1 LAQATRAEKQSLQ
14 KRLFVAFSDLAILV
28 ALKNQQPLTGY
39 GINNYFM
46 EKVGERASPST
57 IYSNLALLERKGW
70 IKCVNKSIG
79 RAYDLTEEGHR
90 TVCSMNYTVMETK
103 RFIDKLLEN

>member
-1 LAQATRAEKQSLQ
+1 M
-14 KRLFVAFSDLAILV
+14 
-28 ALKNQQPLTGY
+28 TGY
-39 GINNYFM
+39 GINDYFM

-70 IKCVNKSIG
+70 IKCVRATIG
-79 RAYDLTEEGHR
+79 RAYGLTEDGQR
-90 TVCSMNYTVMETK
+90 TVCNMNYTVMEIK